1 MATGETTIDDQDFDD
16 WCDQIDALG
25 RVRGC
30 DFDYTR
36 RTDRECWREM
46 FEDGLTPSDAL
57 DEEFS
62 CA

>member
-1 MATGETTIDDQDFDD
+1 MDDQDFDD